1 MGLYDKY
8 ARLAGERLQFSDN
21 GLTPFGTCI
30 DEVYSATE
38 GRIGN
43 KKVILAGTNNYL
55 GLTFNHDA
63 IAEGQAALAAQGTGT
78 TGSRMANGSY
88 APHLALEKEIA
99 RVQQLACIQAKL
111 FDCEMIQHRF
121 LDHSLRRQQAVYSDG
136 TVITVD
142 FERNTYSI
150 RRVEQN

>member
-43 KKVILAGTNNYL
+43 KKVILAGGNDSNLLIVFY
-55 GLTFNHDA
+55 
-63 IAEGQAALAAQGTGT
+63 
-78 TGSRMANGSY
+78 
-88 APHLALEKEIA
+88 
-99 RVQQLACIQAKL
+99 VQIMPDDFVMQL
-111 FDCEMIQHRF
+111 HRF
-121 LDHSLRRQQAVYSDG
+121 
-136 TVITVD
+136 
-142 FERNTYSI
+142 
-150 RRVEQN
+150 

>member
-63 IAEGQAALAAQGTGT
+63 ISEGQAALAA
-78 TGSRMANGSY
+78 RY
-88 APHLALEKEIA
+88 RH
-99 RVQQLACIQAKL
+99 
-111 FDCEMIQHRF
+111 HRF
-121 LDHSLRRQQAVYSDG
+121 SYGKRQLCAAPGVR
-136 TVITVD
+136 
-142 FERNTYSI
+142 ERDC
-150 RRVEQN
+150 RVFQSPYRYRFFNRLYR

>member
-1 MGLYDKY
+1 MRAL
-8 ARLAGERLQFSDN
+8 LASRLQFSDN

-63 IAEGQAALAAQGTGT
+63 IREGQAALAAQGTGT

-88 APHLALEKEIA
+88 APHLTLVE
-99 RVQQLACIQAKL
+99 RGLPSFQSPYRY
-111 FDCEMIQHRF
+111 RF
-121 LDHSLRRQQAVYSDG
+121 STGY
-136 TVITVD
+136 
-142 FERNTYSI
+142 I
-150 RRVEQN
+150 R

>member
-63 IAEGQAALAAQGTGT
+63 IAEGQTALAAQGTGRVLILHFT
-78 TGSRMANGSY
+78 LCPFYILYNG
-88 APHLALEKEIA
+88 LLIG
-99 RVQQLACIQAKL
+99 KL
-111 FDCEMIQHRF
+111 SF
-121 LDHSLRRQQAVYSDG
+121 Y
-136 TVITVD
+136 
-142 FERNTYSI
+142 
-150 RRVEQN
+150 